1 MELPDG
7 RPSALSASIASA
19 GQAMDTDAAA
29 AAPKTFDVGK
39 GAAGRLMTADE
50 RKALEEAIERSS
62 SLEEIRRLEERLKLG
77 YTSV

>member
-19 GQAMDTDAAA
+19 GAAMDTDAA

-62 SLEEIRRLEERLKLG
+62 SLDEIRRLEERLKLG